1 MDEFEIQFPKQ
12 PKKHFGFLNIII
24 SQAIFYISLLL
35 CLMIYKF
42 SGIDSYADFR
52 KSISKKIMDI
62 TTVDT
67 VIDAKKEEKS
77 EITVD
82 LTKEDTSQL
91 FTEYAEDSDEAYVF
105 DLSEIRLLSESK
117 QSVNSMCM
125 PVNSQ
130 QINSPFGYRINPV
143 TGNYGLHSGID
154 INAKNG
160 DEIYAALGGEVIKSK
175 YSSDYGNFVTI
186 NHGDGLISIYA
197 HCSKRLVEVGDKVEK
212 GDLIA
217 LVGSTG
223 QSTGPHLHF
232 EVRVNGNRIDPQYFL
247 PKMYVA

>member
-12 PKKHFGFLNIII
+12 PKKQFGFLNILL
-24 SQAIFYISLLL
+24 SQSIFYIVLLL

-42 SGIDSYADFR
+42 SGVDSYADFR
-52 KSISKKIMDI
+52 KFVGKKIMDI
-62 TTVDT
+62 TTADT
-67 VIDAKKEEKS
+67 VLDAKKEPTIEKTAES
-77 EITVD
+77 AEED
-82 LTKEDTSQL
+82 LSYL
-91 FTEYAEDSDEAYVF
+91 FIEYAEDSDEAYIF
-105 DLSEIRLLSESK
+105 DLSEVRLLSETK
-117 QSVNSMCM
+117 QTVNSMCM
-125 PVNSQ
+125 PVASQ
-130 QINSPFGYRINPV
+130 KINSPFGYRINPV

-154 INAKNG
+154 INAKSG

-197 HCSKRLVEVGDKVEK
+197 HCSKRLVEVGDKVER